1 MKAPFSK
8 IAAAMALLWLIPMG
22 SLRAA
27 MPPEEARRLLDEGTD
42 HFYNLEYDAA
52 LADFQQLRAD
62 DPRNPAWQNRVAL
75 SYFYKE
81 LYQAGVL
88 EGDLFDASNRFFRT
102 KKFPTVPELE
112 DGFRAA
118 NQRAISM
125 CETQLKNNSKEES
138 ALYSCGVAYAARAT
152 HQALVERSALNF
164 LSAARKANDY
174 HSRLI
179 KIDPHYYDGYLVPGV
194 YDFVLGSLPGPMK
207 FVFFFAGLV
216 GDKQKGLELVES
228 AAQKGDG
235 AKYDAQILLAVMYR
249 RERRYSDAVHAMES
263 LEVAFPRNYILSL
276 EIASLHRA
284 AGEVPAAIHKYEEAL
299 QKVQAGTPNYAL
311 APVARIHFEL
321 GALYRGSGDLASARR
336 HLQNVAGSRGST
348 LELEKA
354 STELL
359 SQIVE
364 TAPK

>member
-1 MKAPFSK
+1 
-8 IAAAMALLWLIPMG
+8 
-22 SLRAA
+22 
-27 MPPEEARRLLDEGTD
+27 MPLEEARRLLDEGTD

-52 LADFQQLRAD
+52 LADFQQLRTA
-62 DPRNPAWQNRVAL
+62 DPRNPTWQNRVSL

-88 EGDLFDASNRFFRT
+88 EGDLFDASNQFFRS
-102 KKFPTVPELE
+102 KKVPLVPALE
-112 DGFRAA
+112 DGFRLA
-118 NQRAISM
+118 NQAAIGI
-125 CETQLKNNSKEES
+125 CEAQLKTDTKDKN

-179 KIDPHYYDGYLVPGV
+179 KIDPRYYDGYLVPGV
-194 YDFVLGSLPGPMK
+194 YDFVLGSLPGAMK

-216 GDKQKGLELVES
+216 GDKQKGLELIES

-249 RERRYSDAVHAMES
+249 RERRYSDAVRQIES
-263 LEVAFPRNYILSL
+263 LKAAFPRNYILSL

-284 AGEVPAAIHKYEEAL
+284 AGDAPTAIREYEDVL
-299 QKVQAGTPNYAL
+299 TKVQAGTPNYTL

-321 GALYRGSGDLASARR
+321 GELCRGRGDLVSARR
-336 HLQNVAGSRGST
+336 HFESVPGSRGST
-348 LELEKA
+348 PELEKA
-354 STELL
+354 SADLL
-359 SQIVE
+359 GTIAD